1 MRITDAKLRLVEVP
15 VQMRQRE
22 HGESSF
28 RGRRAVELVVTIG
41 LTLFAAKLLRQ
52 RHQHRQR
59 REVKRVLRAARPRLS
74 RW

>member
-15 VQMRQRE
+15 VHMRARE

-28 RGRRAVELVVTIG
+28 HGKRAVELVVTIG

-52 RHQHRQR
+52 RHAQRQQR
-59 REVKRVLRAARPRLS
+59 DLKRVLRAARPRLK
-74 RW
+74 R